1 MAIIKVEAKF
11 RQEGMDA
18 WCNMFLQIHDELL
31 FEVPCG
37 RAYEAAKIIKETM
50 ESAAELEV
58 KLKVKVHMGRS
69 WGELEEIAVPE
80 GDLEETPHADMDM
93 G

>member
-1 MAIIKVEAKF
+1 MV
-11 RQEGMDA
+11 
-18 WCNMFLQIHDELL
+18 
-31 FEVPCG
+31 
-37 RAYEAAKIIKETM
+37 EAAKIIKETM

-69 WGELEEIAVPE
+69 WGELEEIAVAE
-80 GDLEETPHADMDM
+80 SDLAETPDADIDM